1 MTLRQYFL
9 ILAGGTVFA
18 LASFVLLLLKVNPET
33 ASGTV
38 FAIFYGSLFLGLT
51 GVLAMLGA
59 GLRIGVL
66 HKHAEP
72 TRQVLIATRQ
82 GGLLSLLIALALW
95 LQSRDMLAWW
105 SLLLM
110 VFLVTLLELVFISAR
125 FRR

>member
-9 ILAGGTVFA
+9 ILAGGTLFA

-51 GVLAMLGA
+51 GALAILGA

-72 TRQVLIATRQ
+72 TRQVLVATRQ
-82 GGLLSLLIALALW
+82 GGLLSLLIVLALW
-95 LQSRDMLAWW
+95 LQSREMLAWW

>member
-9 ILAGGTVFA
+9 ILTGGTLFA
-18 LASFVLLLLKVNPET
+18 IASFVLLLLRVNPET
-33 ASGTV
+33 ASNTV
-38 FAIFYGSLFLGLT
+38 FVVFYGSLFLGLT
-51 GVLAMLGA
+51 GVLALLGA
-59 GLRIGVL
+59 ALRIGVL

-82 GGLLSLLIALALW
+82 GGLLGLLISLALW